1 MTPSERWKFMEG
13 YYVGV
18 ISVFVVLWIAE
29 KLNLV
34 GVDGV
39 CIGVNTLVVAGGPLH
54 GDLNRHGLFVVLGLD

>member
-29 KLNLV
+29 KLM
-34 GVDGV
+34 G
-39 CIGVNTLVVAGGPLH
+39 
-54 GDLNRHGLFVVLGLD
+54 F